1 MSERPERSATSAAP
15 VPATRAVG
23 KDGREHPK
31 RAADTSPVDVDQL
44 LSSVRARLESGR
56 DPGAPSEPA
65 APATVREAR
74 AGDAPLPAEALAR
87 SFELLKRAGPL
98 DPKLPIQSHRALVG
112 PLIVGVKALLR
123 RLLSPAFSAL
133 FEHQARFDQASIDYG
148 DEVYRRIVGMEADL
162 RTRLERVEA
171 RHALELET
179 IERRL
184 GRLESLV
191 SAPADAPPP
200 RSRDGG

>member
-1 MSERPERSATSAAP
+1 M
-15 VPATRAVG
+15 
-23 KDGREHPK
+23 
-31 RAADTSPVDVDQL
+31 
-44 LSSVRARLESGR
+44 
-56 DPGAPSEPA
+56 
-65 APATVREAR
+65 
-74 AGDAPLPAEALAR
+74 
-87 SFELLKRAGPL
+87 
-98 DPKLPIQSHRALVG
+98 
-112 PLIVGVKALLR
+112 
-123 RLLSPAFSAL
+123 LSPAFSAL
-133 FEHQARFDQASIDYG
+133 FEHQSRFDQASIQYA

-191 SAPADAPPP
+191 SGDATPP